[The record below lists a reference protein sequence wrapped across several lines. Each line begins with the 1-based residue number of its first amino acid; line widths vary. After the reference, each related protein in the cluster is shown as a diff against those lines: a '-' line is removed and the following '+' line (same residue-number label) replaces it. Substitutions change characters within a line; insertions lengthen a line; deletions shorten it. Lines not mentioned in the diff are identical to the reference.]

1 MNKYEVI
8 KVIERDVICSGDQ
21 PPDDHPTVYYTIGYD
36 EEFVICGYCNRKFI
50 YNDIKKSSTVNEKL
64 KQNKR
69 ET

>member
-50 YNDIKKSSTVNEKL
+50 YNDIKKSSTVKEKL
-64 KQNKR
+64 K
-69 ET
+69 